1 MDTNETITAEAGQ
14 DSNMNLVDGHII
26 NSGGSG
32 YCGGGGYGFSYKGSG
47 GTDGGDGEEGY
58 SAPGHLEGMERGRT
72 YLTTIPSW
80 PSPSPPELEVSMWAT
95 CTEGAGEECS
105 STEQDLWPAST
116 VDRAMEEGAP
126 GVLRVFQE

>member
-32 YCGGGGYGFSYKGSG
+32 YCGGVVDMDFLIKALEELTVGMEKKGIL
-47 GTDGGDGEEGY
+47 
-58 SAPGHLEGMERGRT
+58 HQEGMERGRT

-95 CTEGAGEECS
+95 CTEGAGAECS
-105 STEQDLWPAST
+105 STEQDLRPAST
-116 VDRAMEEGAP
+116 MDKVMEEGVP
-126 GVLRVFQE
+126 GVLKVFQE

>member
-1 MDTNETITAEAGQ
+1 MR
-14 DSNMNLVDGHII
+14 
-26 NSGGSG
+26 
-32 YCGGGGYGFSYKGSG
+32 GGGGYGFSYQGSG

-58 SAPGHLEGMERGRT
+58 SAPGGNGVGEDISD
-72 YLTTIPSW
+72 TIPSW

-116 VDRAMEEGAP
+116 MDRVMEEGVPA
-126 GVLRVFQE
+126 VLRVFQE